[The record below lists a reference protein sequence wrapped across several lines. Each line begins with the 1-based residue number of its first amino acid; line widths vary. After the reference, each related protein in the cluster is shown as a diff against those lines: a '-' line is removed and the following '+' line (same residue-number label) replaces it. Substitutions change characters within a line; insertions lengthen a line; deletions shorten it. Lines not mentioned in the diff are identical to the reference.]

1 MYSGEKECIQFDEP
15 VNPHDKGVEFWMGE
29 LEEMMFKS
37 IRTVLLK
44 SVENY
49 KEIERPEWMLNHP
62 GQCVLNGSQIHW
74 TTEVEEAMEQN
85 KLAEYVQF
93 LNVQISETVK
103 KVQEEVT
110 KLQSITIGA
119 LITIDVHAKEV
130 VQDLADLNV
139 TDITAF
145 DWISQLRYYWMNKN
159 CFVKCIQTVFPYG
172 YEYLGNTFR
181 LVITALTDQCYM
193 TLMGALR
200 LNLGG
205 AP

>member
-1 MYSGEKECIQFDEP
+1 
-15 VNPHDKGVEFWMGE
+15 MGE

-145 DWISQLRYYWMNKN
+145 DWIS
-159 CFVKCIQTVFPYG
+159 
-172 YEYLGNTFR
+172 
-181 LVITALTDQCYM
+181 
-193 TLMGALR
+193 
-200 LNLGG
+200 
-205 AP
+205 

>member
-1 MYSGEKECIQFDEP
+1 
-15 VNPHDKGVEFWMGE
+15 MGE

-49 KEIERPEWMLNHP
+49 KEVPRTEWMLNHA

-74 TTEVEEAMEQN
+74 TTEVEEAMESN

-103 KVQEEVT
+103 RVQMNVT

-130 VQDLADLNV
+130 VQDLADANV

-145 DWISQLRYYWMNKN
+145 DWIS
-159 CFVKCIQTVFPYG
+159 
-172 YEYLGNTFR
+172 
-181 LVITALTDQCYM
+181 
-193 TLMGALR
+193 
-200 LNLGG
+200 
-205 AP
+205 